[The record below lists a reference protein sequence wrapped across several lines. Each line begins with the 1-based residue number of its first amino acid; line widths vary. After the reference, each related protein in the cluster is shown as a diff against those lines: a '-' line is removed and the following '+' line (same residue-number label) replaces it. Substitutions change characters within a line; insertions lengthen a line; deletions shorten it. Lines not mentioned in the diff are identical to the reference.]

1 MNLHLLHRLIYLDRD
16 FISGAYEEITGNAP
30 TTQITKNEGKN
41 AGAKIPFFSAGLS
54 AAETKTFSVSSLGML
69 RELLPKLETAE
80 TLTKD
85 SFGNRKPSR
94 IGWIEGEFSIFK
106 VEVKEM
112 GKSHDQLS
120 RISRGGVQFHN
131 PIVASET
138 YFGIHGATGLKLALV
153 TTADYFASGLNAL
166 TNLYATVLEET
177 TIPVRALVRVIASR
191 STFNEWI
198 AIPLVILEPA
208 NEA

>member
-16 FISGAYEEITGNAP
+16 FISGAYEEITGSAP
-30 TTQITKNEGKN
+30 TTQITKNEGIN
-41 AGAKIPFFSAGLS
+41 AGAKIPFFTAGLS
-54 AAETKTFSVSSLGML
+54 ATETKTFSVSSLGML
-69 RELLPKLETAE
+69 RELLPTLEKAE
-80 TLTKD
+80 TLMKD
-85 SFGNRKPSR
+85 SFGKRKPSR

-106 VEVKEM
+106 VEVKEK

-120 RISRGGVQFHN
+120 RISGGGVHFHN

-138 YFGIHGATGLKLALV
+138 YFGIHSATGLKLALV
-153 TTADYFASGLNAL
+153 TTDDYFASGLNAL